1 MFVYEVKA
9 LAAKKKSGNTVTAVW
24 ALAER
29 AASGTG
35 VTIWDVRFVKEGAD
49 WFLRVFLDKPEGISM
64 DDCVMVS
71 RELNTLLDEED
82 LIEQSYCLEV
92 CSPGINR
99 ELTRPEHFE
108 RFAGS
113 PVRVKLIRPL
123 PDGRR
128 ELYGELLSF
137 VDGEIRLQVEEEE
150 VLTIA
155 QKDSASVRLLD
166 DDFEEE

>member
-1 MFVYEVKA
+1 
-9 LAAKKKSGNTVTAVW
+9 
-24 ALAER
+24 
-29 AASGTG
+29 
-35 VTIWDVRFVKEGAD
+35 
-49 WFLRVFLDKPEGISM
+49 M

-108 RFAGS
+108 RFTGS

-128 ELYGELLSF
+128 ELNGELLSLA
-137 VDGEIRLQVEEEE
+137 DGEIRLQVDEEE

-155 QKDSASVRLLD
+155 QKDSVSVRLLD